1 MVGRVPLPGSGAS
14 HATRHALRR
23 RGREAAAMEMGRDGR
38 DGDGEGGGG
47 EGGSRGGAAVEKG
60 ARHFGSGRWMR
71 R

>member
-1 MVGRVPLPGSGAS
+1 
-14 HATRHALRR
+14 
-23 RGREAAAMEMGRDGR
+23 MEMGRDGR

-47 EGGSRGGAAVEKG
+47 EGGSREGVAVEKG